1 MEADIVAS
9 SLRLGGRV
17 RVQVYHGVG
26 RVQAQRGV
34 GRVQD
39 QYVITYYYKKKNHT
53 VDLKDKI
60 RNYYYCYYLCHKYYR
75 FYYT

>member
-39 QYVITYYYKKKNHT
+39 QYVITYYYKKKT
-53 VDLKDKI
+53 IQV
-60 RNYYYCYYLCHKYYR
+60 
-75 FYYT
+75 F